1 MKRSIGHLLLAIYLI
16 LVGLAGAF
24 QVSLGQFSIAMP
36 ILALA
41 AGVLLLL
48 GKSACV

>member
-1 MKRSIGHLLLAIYLI
+1 MITSNLGLLLLAIYLI
-16 LVGLAGAF
+16 IIGVSGLTP
-24 QVSLGQFSIAMP
+24 LGIPGIVLS

-48 GKSACV
+48 GK

>member
-1 MKRSIGHLLLAIYLI
+1 MKRNLGHLLLAIYLI
-16 LVGLAGAF
+16 LVGLTAPGLIGIG
-24 QVSLGQFSIAMP
+24 LGQFSIAMP

-48 GKSACV
+48 GK

>member
-1 MKRSIGHLLLAIYLI
+1 MRFNRGTAFLLLAIWFIITGLI
-16 LVGLAGAF
+16 QLFGLAFDGLNI
-24 QVSLGQFSIAMP
+24 VMG

-48 GKSACV
+48 RP